1 MDTILQILSCW
12 NMRSLYSISISVCL
26 SVSIIG
32 NHDLYAFIISTFS
45 FCFVLFLTSIGLP
58 TAENHRL
65 DLAAEDNALSRNPM
79 ISRSRQFGG
88 SPSTNRSQ
96 RSHILCSAP
105 GIHFDMS
112 VVEVEVGELISC
124 RFTHLPFLLSN
135 SGFEMLVTLG
145 LPVSYTPAAPSV
157 WPDKL
162 LKMLLFLQYHSAPW
176 SSSILYGLSIGD
188 LRRSSFF
195 LTNFRGRF
203 KWMVKPHI
211 TSWDDLHSGFSSKV
225 SVEGIIF

>member
-1 MDTILQILSCW
+1 M
-12 NMRSLYSISISVCL
+12 
-26 SVSIIG
+26 
-32 NHDLYAFIISTFS
+32 
-45 FCFVLFLTSIGLP
+45 
-58 TAENHRL
+58 
-65 DLAAEDNALSRNPM
+65 
-79 ISRSRQFGG
+79 
-88 SPSTNRSQ
+88 
-96 RSHILCSAP
+96 
-105 GIHFDMS
+105 
-112 VVEVEVGELISC
+112 GELISC

-176 SSSILYGLSIGD
+176 SSSILYGLPIGD

-211 TSWDDLHSGFSSKV
+211 TSWDDLHSGFSSKIPLNPRPG
-225 SVEGIIF
+225 SSHRNWQQRTQEISWIHSHGAQHMRMQFDEEPLYQLYRFFS